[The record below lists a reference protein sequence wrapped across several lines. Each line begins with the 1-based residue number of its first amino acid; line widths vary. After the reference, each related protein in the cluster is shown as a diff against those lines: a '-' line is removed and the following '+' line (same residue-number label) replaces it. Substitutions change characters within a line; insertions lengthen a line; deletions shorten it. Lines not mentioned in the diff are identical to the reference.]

1 MTKPET
7 KPATPSK
14 FISKADIPAAIKSIT
29 ARGAKLDGDI
39 QHVAISALHHLATS
53 GDIMAVNALFLGMPK
68 GSRKAALTSWYL
80 THGALVATTGPDKGI
95 KPFAYTKDK
104 KTDVEAGIADP
115 WFNHSPDKKPDE
127 VFDLQ
132 AAIAA
137 IIKKA
142 SGKGRE
148 LAHAELLI
156 PLQGLLNMERALSP
170 SESAESVTTQTE
182 GDENGDEGQSE
193 AIDPLS
199 MLASLPANPTESAV
213 ASH

>member
-1 MTKPET
+1 MTTSVT
-7 KPATPSK
+7 KPATTPSK
-14 FISKADIPAAIKSIT
+14 FLSKADIPAAIKSIT

-68 GSRKAALTSWYL
+68 GSRKAALTAWYL
-80 THGALVATTGPDKGI
+80 THGALIATTGPDKGV

-104 KTDVEAGIADP
+104 KTNVEAGMADP

-148 LAHAELLI
+148 LAHGELLI

-182 GDENGDEGQSE
+182 GDESGDGVQS
-193 AIDPLS
+193 APTGLPFPMASLS
-199 MLASLPANPTESAV
+199 ASPTELAS
-213 ASH
+213 H

>member
-80 THGALVATTGPDKGI
+80 THGALIATTGPDKGI

-132 AAIAA
+132 AAVAA

-142 SGKGRE
+142 TGKGRE
-148 LAHAELLI
+148 LAHAELLA
-156 PLQGLLNMERALSP
+156 PLQGLINMERQLSP
-170 SESAESVTTQTE
+170 SVNDESGTTPTDE
-182 GDENGDEGQSE
+182 DVSGDEAQS
-193 AIDPLS
+193 APTALLFP
-199 MLASLPANPTESAV
+199 MASLSASPTEV